1 MKLIRFLNR
10 ILTLSEIVLL
20 AAAIIY
26 SGFALWDNS
35 LVYNQ
40 VENGMRE
47 MREIKTLNGEK
58 PLSLFDQL
66 RSINPDVTAWLR
78 MDGTSIDYP
87 VLRGRSNYTYINT
100 DVYGD
105 FAMAGSIFMDYRNSR
120 DYSDSYT
127 LLLGHDMSGHRMFSD
142 INLYKEEDFFR
153 KNTCGILTLPN
164 GDHELLS
171 LSVIVTG
178 ASNSLIFNPQN
189 WRNLSAEKI
198 LESVHQEALWLNED
212 GIRILEMM
220 LASEE
225 DVHIVALSTCSS
237 EYSNARTILL
247 TVMDPISVKIYN
259 PVMQA
264 GDCFE

>member
-1 MKLIRFLNR
+1 MKVIRFLNR
-10 ILTLSEIVLL
+10 VLTRLEIVLL

-26 SGFALWDNS
+26 SGFALWDNH

-47 MREIKTLNGEK
+47 MREIKTLNGEE

-66 RSINPDVTAWLR
+66 RSINPDVTAWLK

-87 VLRGRSNYTYINT
+87 VLKGKSNYSYLNT

-105 FAMAGSIFMDYRNSR
+105 FAMAGSIYMDFRNSR

-142 INLYKEEDFFR
+142 INLYKKEEFFR
-153 KNTCGILTLPN
+153 ENTRGILTLPD

-178 ASNSLIFNPQN
+178 ASNALIFNPQN
-189 WRNLSAEKI
+189 WKNLTAEEI
-198 LESVHQEALWLNED
+198 LEAVHQEALWLNED
-212 GIRILEMM
+212 GIRILESM
-220 LASEE
+220 LASESGA
-225 DVHIVALSTCSS
+225 HIVALSTCSS

-247 TVMDPISVKIYN
+247 TVIDPVRVKIYM
-259 PVMQA
+259 PVKQA
-264 GDCFE
+264 GDCFD